1 VHDLTAFVT
10 AARTNEPRAVGA
22 LSERFAGA
30 RFHLPLASLEGV
42 KNRPETA
49 LELGARLPLHRLRLD
64 TGLIAIPLF
73 TSQELCRECARKL
86 SWKTDGNSWKTDG
99 KAIKTLPVPGRIALS
114 YLKDLLLSPEIDR
127 AIVNPLSESDLHL
140 ARTEVEAIA
149 AGEPLRAL
157 WLYSR
162 NGRLKRPIEIEGGS
176 LLGAILGAATRAV
189 SGAEEPSIETE
200 PPFESLPEGGPAS
213 GLAAELY
220 RFLLPDAGGG
230 LEVIVTRSQ
239 EGVRIETTPL
249 VDGYRLVGAKTIAEK
264 HLAASPVGTRV
275 RLRIDGSSV
284 VVTSSISTISS
295 GPARKE
301 PELGYIPL
309 EPEPPPEEESGG

>member
-1 VHDLTAFVT
+1 
-10 AARTNEPRAVGA
+10 VGA

-73 TSQELCRECARKL
+73 TSLELCRECARKL
-86 SWKTDGNSWKTDG
+86 SWKTDG

-149 AGEPLRAL
+149 AGESLRAL

-230 LEVIVTRSQ
+230 LEVIATRSQ
-239 EGVRIETTPL
+239 DGVRIETTPL
-249 VDGYRLVGAKTIAEK
+249 VDAYRLVGAKTIAEK
-264 HLAASPVGTRV
+264 HLADSPVGTRV

-295 GPARKE
+295 GPASRKE